1 MGRIISILIDI
12 VSFLVR
18 AARRLSLCL
27 QALPSIPQEEEH

>member
-18 AARRLSLCL
+18 AVRRPSLCL
-27 QALPSIPQEEEH
+27 QALPPISQEEEH